1 MSSRDLAGV
10 QSRIGPGT
18 FRAVMAAIY
27 PGGVMMVDV
36 DPMRLG

>member
-18 FRAVMAAIY
+18 FHAVMAATY
-27 PGGVMMVDV
+27 GRGVMVVDV